1 MPTSFIVDTAH
12 YTEVLSRVQ
21 SVKHT
26 LWIGTDDIKDLYVL
40 QGKTGKPFPDYAR
53 GEYLYQFVYCRF
65 VINTIPCKS
74 FFIFLQS

>member
-1 MPTSFIVDTAH
+1 MLSFISDSDH
-12 YTEVLSRVQ
+12 YTTILDFAMKA
-21 SVKHT
+21 KHT